1 MIDLYTDTPPNGRK
15 PAILLEELELPYTI
29 HKIDIGKGDQFTPE
43 FKAINPNSKI
53 PAIRDRDRDLTL
65 FESGAILIYLAE
77 KTGQLLPTDLAGR
90 TQVLAWLMF
99 QMASVG
105 PMLGQLGHF
114 RNAAPEPIPYA
125 VERYH
130 RETLRLLDVIDHQLV
145 AGPYIAG
152 DYSIA
157 DIATFPWVAA
167 AQTPYLGIS
176 LGAFANVDRWVE
188 TMQQR
193 PAVQVGMNLLQ
204 PNFNSHWG
212 TLAAPQPTTQPT
224 AASATPA
231 FAAPDQHSRRHT
243 RLISR

>member
-1 MIDLYTDTPPNGRK
+1 MLDLYTYTTPNGRK

-29 HKIDIGKGDQFTPE
+29 HKIDIGKGDQFMPQ

-53 PAIRDRDRDLTL
+53 PAIRDRDNDLTI

-77 KTGQLLPTDLAGR
+77 KAGKLLPATGAER
-90 TQVLAWLMF
+90 ARVMEWLMF

-105 PMLGQLGHF
+105 PMFGQLGHF
-114 RNAAPEPIPYA
+114 RNAAPEEITYA

-130 RETLRLLDVIDHQLV
+130 RETLRLLDVLDGQLDHHS
-145 AGPYIAG
+145 YIAG

-176 LGAFANVDRWVE
+176 ITAFPNVGRWIE
-188 TMQQR
+188 TMTKR
-193 PAVQVGMNLLQ
+193 PAVQVGMDVLQ
-204 PNFNSHWG
+204 PSFKSNFG
-212 TLAAPQPTTQPT
+212 ILAVAESTAQLT
-224 AASATPA
+224 AA
-231 FAAPDQHSRRHT
+231 
-243 RLISR
+243 

>member
-1 MIDLYTDTPPNGRK
+1 MIDLYTYTTPNGRK

-53 PAIRDRDRDLTL
+53 PAIRDRDNDLVI

-77 KTGQLLPTDLAGR
+77 KAGKLLPTDVAGR
-90 TQVLAWLMF
+90 AKVMEWLMF

-105 PMLGQLGHF
+105 PMFGQLGHF
-114 RNAAPEPIPYA
+114 RNAAPEKIAYA

-130 RETLRLLDVIDHQLV
+130 RETLRLLDVLDRQLEHH
-145 AGPYIAG
+145 PYIAG

-167 AQTPYLGIS
+167 AKTPYLGIS
-176 LGAFANVDRWVE
+176 ITAFPNVDRWIE
-188 TMQQR
+188 TMQKR
-193 PAVQVGMNLLQ
+193 LAVQVGMNILQ
-204 PNFNSHWG
+204 PNFNSRFG
-212 TLAAPQPTTQPT
+212 ILAVADGAAQPT
-224 AASATPA
+224 AA
-231 FAAPDQHSRRHT
+231 
-243 RLISR
+243 